1 MAGDTPTPPKPPI
14 DKAYSI
20 ASIKAC
26 IPTPLDLDKLNY
38 NSWSSLF
45 QRFCKTY
52 EVHHHLA
59 APSTTATST
68 VDPLHDTND
77 SLVVMWIYAT
87 ISPKLVEMIVDVDS
101 TAHGV
106 WNRLKDLFH
115 DNKDARITQLDNE
128 IRNMAI
134 GNLSITDFFQQLK
147 SKADR
152 LANLESPVKRHITR
166 PVGFSRSFD
175 KYQQAISTLSLQQP
189 STKTPSTFAF
199 DYYESYYVASDDL
212 DTQVDDVLQSLN
224 PHHLFPE
231 NTSNIITT
239 YHNML
244 HGDLAMTDLGS
255 LNYSCILHNGLSSV
269 YYVSQSNLQ
278 RNSERCTHAHIATP
292 SLQYL
297 LSTPLTSSNAVQNRC
312 VFICMTHVLPH
323 LLALKRILR
332 YVRGTLTF
340 GLQIHASTTAQLT
353 AYTDADW
360 AGCPVTRRSTSGYC
374 VFLGNNLLSWSA
386 KRQILNIIALYGAQ
400 NNISGPL
407 FVHRHIESIKHAFA
421 KRMNLGDPDF
431 VNIEKDLADMISP
444 KFAQQ
449 LKKTI
454 YDNKTF
460 SSTHYGGRS
469 KIMINSYFGA
479 KILSPNTG
487 IVLNNHMDDF
497 SIPTNPSSKIH
508 PPAPSNFISPGKRPL
523 SSATPTIVLKDG
535 NVKAVLGASGGVKI
549 IPATTEVFVN
559 YFAKGMDPLS
569 AILAPRFYHQLIP
582 NVVWHEKWTAATHDH
597 FEIDVR
603 TKMALRRKGH
613 VLRSYHESG
622 SVCQLVVQEERRGGE
637 MARLVAVS
645 DPRKGG
651 FPAGY

>member
-152 LANLESPVKRHITR
+152 LANLESPVKDTSLVTYAINGVRSKYPDAARVIRLREKAPTFDELRSLMLLEESDMSNSSHGCGSPNLKLLLPADHIRLYATSCISDNDT
-166 PVGFSRSFD
+166 SRNPLG
-175 KYQQAISTLSLQQP
+175 I
-189 STKTPSTFAF
+189 
-199 DYYESYYVASDDL
+199 L
-212 DTQVDDVLQSLN
+212 DTGASSPCREENQRSSSGLFLFQSKFAEEILERAHMQHCNPCRTPVDTESKLGSDGDPVCDLPYTAVLQ
-224 PHHLFPE
+224 
-231 NTSNIITT
+231 
-239 YHNML
+239 
-244 HGDLAMTDLGS
+244 
-255 LNYSCILHNGLSSV
+255 
-269 YYVSQSNLQ
+269 
-278 RNSERCTHAHIATP
+278 
-292 SLQYL
+292 
-297 LSTPLTSSNAVQNRC
+297 
-312 VFICMTHVLPH
+312 
-323 LLALKRILR
+323 RILR

-360 AGCPVTRRSTSGYC
+360 AGCPRYSCSIRVTLSRSSAEAEYRGVANVVAETAWIRNFLLELHAPLTTATLVYC
-374 VFLGNNLLSWSA
+374 DNVSA
-386 KRQILNIIALYGAQ
+386 VYL
-400 NNISGPL
+400 
-407 FVHRHIESIKHAFA
+407 
-421 KRMNLGDPDF
+421 
-431 VNIEKDLADMISP
+431 
-444 KFAQQ
+444 
-449 LKKTI
+449 T
-454 YDNKTF
+454 
-460 SSTHYGGRS
+460 
-469 KIMINSYFGA
+469 
-479 KILSPNTG
+479 
-487 IVLNNHMDDF
+487 
-497 SIPTNPSSKIH
+497 TNPVK
-508 PPAPSNFISPGKRPL
+508 
-523 SSATPTIVLKDG
+523 SA
-535 NVKAVLGASGGVKI
+535 
-549 IPATTEVFVN
+549 
-559 YFAKGMDPLS
+559 
-569 AILAPRFYHQLIP
+569 
-582 NVVWHEKWTAATHDH
+582 
-597 FEIDVR
+597 
-603 TKMALRRKGH
+603 
-613 VLRSYHESG
+613 
-622 SVCQLVVQEERRGGE
+622 
-637 MARLVAVS
+637 
-645 DPRKGG
+645 
-651 FPAGY
+651 